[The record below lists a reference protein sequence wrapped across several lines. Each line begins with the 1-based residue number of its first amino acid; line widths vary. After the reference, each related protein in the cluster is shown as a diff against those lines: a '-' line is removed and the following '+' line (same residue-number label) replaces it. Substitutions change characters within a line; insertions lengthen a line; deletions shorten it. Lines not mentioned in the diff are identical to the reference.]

1 MFPASRKSVPK
12 WRPNSRCNT
21 RVAVSAVARFGPTTR
36 RRFCLA
42 PQASSGF
49 RESTWL
55 VCRPNRGNAAADGSG
70 TAIRLGF
77 RFRHAA
83 QSDGERTRMGNLNI
97 EVPEYVVRSLEGI
110 AAAQRKSIQQLA
122 QERLSSLVEVVPKA
136 RAGSPTAV
144 LRAMQEPPHPS
155 SADVDEL
162 DAAMLVGRLPI
173 RTRGL
178 ACP

>member
-1 MFPASRKSVPK
+1 MA
-12 WRPNSRCNT
+12 
-21 RVAVSAVARFGPTTR
+21 
-36 RRFCLA
+36 
-42 PQASSGF
+42 
-49 RESTWL
+49 
-55 VCRPNRGNAAADGSG
+55 
-70 TAIRLGF
+70 
-77 RFRHAA
+77 
-83 QSDGERTRMGNLNI
+83 NLNI
-97 EVPEYVVRSLEGI
+97 EVPDHVVRSLEGI

-122 QERLSSLVEVVPKA
+122 LERLSSLVEVVPKS

-162 DAAMLVGRLPI
+162 VAAMLAGRLPI

>member
-1 MFPASRKSVPK
+1 MA
-12 WRPNSRCNT
+12 
-21 RVAVSAVARFGPTTR
+21 
-36 RRFCLA
+36 
-42 PQASSGF
+42 
-49 RESTWL
+49 
-55 VCRPNRGNAAADGSG
+55 
-70 TAIRLGF
+70 
-77 RFRHAA
+77 
-83 QSDGERTRMGNLNI
+83 NLNI
-97 EVPEYVVRSLEGI
+97 EVPDHVVRSLEGI

-122 QERLSSLVEVVPKA
+122 LERLSSLVEVVPKS

-162 DAAMLVGRLPI
+162 DATMLAGRLPI

>member
-1 MFPASRKSVPK
+1 MA
-12 WRPNSRCNT
+12 
-21 RVAVSAVARFGPTTR
+21 
-36 RRFCLA
+36 
-42 PQASSGF
+42 
-49 RESTWL
+49 
-55 VCRPNRGNAAADGSG
+55 
-70 TAIRLGF
+70 
-77 RFRHAA
+77 
-83 QSDGERTRMGNLNI
+83 NLNI
-97 EVPEYVVRSLEGI
+97 EVPDHVVRSLEGI

-122 QERLSSLVEVVPKA
+122 LERLSSLVEVVPKA